1 VPLQRLRDSVTLI
14 STFVLY
20 YYYYCNDTVWL
31 QLNTRD
37 MCVDQ
42 VFPVEQPEM
51 TSSAAVDD
59 HDLLF
64 AASVCQMQTPEE
76 FVRNFVLGFF

>member
-1 VPLQRLRDSVTLI
+1 
-14 STFVLY
+14 
-20 YYYYCNDTVWL
+20 
-31 QLNTRD
+31 